1 MPRLINCSSYT
12 KSNSP
17 WIPTDAITALVVKE
31 LDYVDQSGARVAT
44 DWVAAV
50 GGRTYAGNPA
60 GVGLWHVNYANGVD
74 YQDQTSMPDDTGLG
88 INQPISVEAALA
100 LDQNGFPE
108 IQVLVGSRFERDS
121 GYQPLTILTKP
132 TDDATSP
139 LFLRAEPIPT
149 PWNAIDNLWVPYGDV
164 KSIKHNPNSGSLANY
179 YICGRCITCDCLW
192 RFPRSPYRL
201 YGELYLSRLK
211 PKTDSD

>member
-1 MPRLINCSSYT
+1 MAEGSWPATLLRAQGGQDVQLCHGSLIASSYT

-31 LDYVDQSGARVAT
+31 LDYLDQSGARVAT

-50 GGRTYAGNPA
+50 GARTYAGNTA

-100 LDQNGFPE
+100 LDPNGFLKYRSWW
-108 IQVLVGSRFERDS
+108 VLGLSVRVAISLS
-121 GYQPLTILTKP
+121 
-132 TDDATSP
+132 
-139 LFLRAEPIPT
+139 LF
-149 PWNAIDNLWVPYGDV
+149 
-164 KSIKHNPNSGSLANY
+164 
-179 YICGRCITCDCLW
+179 
-192 RFPRSPYRL
+192 
-201 YGELYLSRLK
+201 
-211 PKTDSD
+211 